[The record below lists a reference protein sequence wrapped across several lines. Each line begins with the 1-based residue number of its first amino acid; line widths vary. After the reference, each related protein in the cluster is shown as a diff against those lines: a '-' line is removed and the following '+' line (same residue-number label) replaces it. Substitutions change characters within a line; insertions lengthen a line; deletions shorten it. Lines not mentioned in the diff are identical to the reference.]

1 MACKQKFIFHSSGGR
16 KVQGHLSSRFGV
28 WWKPGSWFVDG
39 CMLTWQKGC
48 GSSLGFFPF
57 LFFIRA
63 LIPLMSVFC
72 LHKSI
77 TSQRLLLQ
85 TLILGVRV
93 QHMYLGATQ
102 TLSITGFI
110 RILTYAGQ
118 KIVLKLLSLA
128 CRYASL
134 WASPPCWLWHLICS
148 YPCDVPSPETVGH
161 FHALQG

>member
-1 MACKQKFIFHSSGGR
+1 MEWMACKQKFIFHSSGGR
-16 KVQGHLSSRFGV
+16 KVQDHLSSRFGV
-28 WWKPGSWFVDG
+28 WWKPGSWFIDG

-48 GSSLGFFPF
+48 GSCLGFFLF

-72 LHKSI
+72 FHKST

-93 QHMYLGATQ
+93 QHVSGSDTD
-102 TLSITGFI
+102 TVDH
-110 RILTYAGQ
+110 RIHQNLDVRWP

-148 YPCDVPSPETVGH
+148 YPCDCP
-161 FHALQG
+161 